1 MRRVKPT
8 LHGKQMARTG
18 AKVKVVAEGINLYEI
33 DPRKLTS
40 DCMTVIRR
48 DGIVD
53 VVRAYKMVDVFDFYY
68 DLGIKLKKILLS
80 GGVLNPKTQ
89 KPLI

>member
-1 MRRVKPT
+1 MPS
-8 LHGKQMARTG
+8 A
-18 AKVKVVAEGINLYEI
+18 APKVRVVAQDIKLYEV

-40 DCMTVIRR
+40 DCMTVIRM
-48 DGIVD
+48 DGVVD

-68 DLGIKLKKILLS
+68 DIGVELKKIVLC

-89 KPLI
+89 SPVM